1 MGRFLMMGIVG
12 EMGMMGMMGMMGEM
26 GEMNEM
32 GRSPLDNELG
42 TVPVHIS
49 F

>member
-1 MGRFLMMGIVG
+1 MGRFLMMGMMG
-12 EMGMMGMMGMMGEM
+12 EMGEMGMMGEM

>member
-1 MGRFLMMGIVG
+1 MGRFL
-12 EMGMMGMMGMMGEM
+12 MMGMMGEM

>member
-1 MGRFLMMGIVG
+1 MGIMG
-12 EMGMMGMMGMMGEM
+12 EMGMMGKM

-42 TVPVHIS
+42 TVPVHIAMNTHRGTDPL
-49 F
+49 